1 MPSTEKIILIVF
13 VASFLIGL
21 LNSTF
26 RRATFQK
33 FRELTNSWTDF
44 SKGTGLLQ
52 LIALLVGG
60 LLAFGATWLPASYR
74 NVSIGEV
81 KAFNFVPAKQ
91 TIYHQHIQEYGHVT
105 VFARAVPPDTGFARL
120 TILRSGKPQSEGG
133 DVMRQEISK
142 DWSKI
147 DLVNDQANMGLM
159 VEPSTQADV
168 TQAAQVEVL
177 VYLHTR

>member
-1 MPSTEKIILIVF
+1 MPSTTKIALIIAGVM
-13 VASFLIGL
+13 FLIGL

-60 LLAFGATWLPASYR
+60 LIAFVSIWVPASFR
-74 NVSIGEV
+74 NLSIGEV
-81 KAFNFVPAKQ
+81 KEFKFDPSKQ
-91 TIYHQHIQEYGHVT
+91 TLYHHDIQNYRHVT
-105 VFARAVPPDTGFARL
+105 VFARAVPPDPGFARL
-120 TILRSGKPQSEGG
+120 MIVRSGKPQAEGG
-133 DVMRQEISK
+133 DVLRQEISK

-147 DLVNDQANMGLM
+147 DLANDQANMELM

-168 TQAAQVEVL
+168 AQAAQVEVL
-177 VYLHTR
+177 VYLHTK